1 MCVCLVRF
9 GLWLYNGQLLLALC
23 PAAYNL
29 WERPSSSVLLATTH
43 LPLFAIDSAD
53 ASAGRLRVHVDYR
66 KSGTDGRRVGSSQ
79 KDCAHRLMTISGGFG
94 ISMPGGRTDG
104 RTDEESRRVS
114 CSICCCDGPKLRRRQ
129 KRWNERLCVCC
140 SVGRTEITFP
150 TSARLFQSPSTPQQQ
165 QHRALFCVV
174 VVVVAHFRLLAI
186 Q

>member
-29 WERPSSSVLLATTH
+29 WERPSSPVLLATTH
-43 LPLFAIDSAD
+43 LPFVRHWQCGCV
-53 ASAGRLRVHVDYR
+53 GRTPSCTRW
-66 KSGTDGRRVGSSQ
+66 SSQIGDGRPPSRIKSERL
-79 KDCAHRLMTISGGFG
+79 CAPTDDYLGRIWYLYAR
-94 ISMPGGRTDG
+94 RTDG

-150 TSARLFQSPSTPQQQ
+150 TSVRLFQSPSTPQQQ

-174 VVVVAHFRLLAI
+174 VVAAHFRLLAI